1 MGYDKIMHIVCGYAI
16 AVTFGLIFGIKFS
29 LMFAT
34 VAGALKELYDHFHPE
49 THSVEI
55 ADFFATVAGGVAGCI
70 VLKII
75 AYIN

>member
-16 AVTFGLIFGIKFS
+16 AITFGLIFGIKFG
-29 LMFAT
+29 LVFAT
-34 VAGALKELYDHFHPE
+34 VAGAFKELYDYFHPE

-55 ADFFATVAGGVAGCI
+55 ADFFATVVGGVVGCI
-70 VLKII
+70 YLEIL

>member
-16 AVTFGLIFGIKFS
+16 AITFGLIFGIKFG
-29 LMFAT
+29 LIFAT

-55 ADFFATVAGGVAGCI
+55 ADFFATIVGGAVACI
-70 VLKII
+70 VLDII
-75 AYIN
+75 AYIK

>member
-16 AVTFGLIFGIKFS
+16 AITFGLIFGIKFG
-29 LMFAT
+29 LVFAT
-34 VAGALKELYDHFHPE
+34 FAGAFKELYDYFHPE

-55 ADFFATVAGGVAGCI
+55 ADLFATVVGGIVGCI
-70 VLKII
+70 VLEII